1 MKEHKC
7 EATQHDKVHREVWT
21 AQLGEHTAVVGID
34 MLLEL
39 LQGAQTNHRT
49 TAEPERGHGSELL
62 MQNDEE
68 LMETAPANDV
78 LQVPIPERKEEHNTA
93 WPITISTA

>member
-1 MKEHKC
+1 
-7 EATQHDKVHREVWT
+7 
-21 AQLGEHTAVVGID
+21 

-62 MQNDEE
+62 MQTDEE
-68 LMETAPANDV
+68 LVETAPANDV
-78 LQVPIPERKEEHNTA
+78 LQVPIPGRRGTQHCRTY
-93 WPITISTA
+93 TILHCLYWDIVFS